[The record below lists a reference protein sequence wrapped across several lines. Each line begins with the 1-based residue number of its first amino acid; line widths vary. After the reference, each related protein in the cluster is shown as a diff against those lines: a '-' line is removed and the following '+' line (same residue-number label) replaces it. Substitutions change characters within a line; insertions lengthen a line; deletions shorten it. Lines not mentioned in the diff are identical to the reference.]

1 MYNPSLRE
9 EPRNQPAEV
18 IPLKQESS
26 FLDWL
31 ENTGR
36 LIARE
41 AHDPDGFLEEEEEI
55 DVLIVDENIYD
66 SEEDGDD
73 DELLVDEE

>member
-18 IPLKQESS
+18 IPLKQEFSL
-26 FLDWL
+26 LDWL

-36 LIARE
+36 LIARD
-41 AHDPDGFLEEEEEI
+41 AHDPDGYLDEEEEI
-55 DVLIVDENIYD
+55 DALIVDENSYD
-66 SEEDGDD
+66 LDDDGDD
-73 DELLVDEE
+73 DDLLVDDE

>member
-18 IPLKQESS
+18 IPLKQEFSL
-26 FLDWL
+26 LDWL

-41 AHDPDGFLEEEEEI
+41 AHDPDGFLDDEEEI
-55 DVLIVDENIYD
+55 DALIVDESPYD
-66 SEEDGDD
+66 LEDDGDD
-73 DELLVDEE
+73 DDLIVDDE

>member
-18 IPLKQESS
+18 IPLKQETS

-31 ENTGR
+31 DSTGR
-36 LIARE
+36 LLARDV
-41 AHDPDGFLEEEEEI
+41 HDPDGYLDDQEEI
-55 DVLIVDENIYD
+55 DALIVDDNSYD
-66 SEEDGDD
+66 LDEDGDD
-73 DELLVDEE
+73 DDLMADDE

>member
-18 IPLKQESS
+18 IPLKQEFSL
-26 FLDWL
+26 LDWL

-41 AHDPDGFLEEEEEI
+41 AHEPDGFLDDEEEI
-55 DVLIVDENIYD
+55 DALIVDESTYD
-66 SEEDGDD
+66 LDEDGEDD
-73 DELLVDEE
+73 DLMVDDE